1 MYSKQKNRK
10 AKAGL
15 FLIASPRFKNLG
27 EGLPHGTYGERKAMQ
42 VEEIL
47 GTLDFLDVI
56 FPGIVYEREDAV
68 RAMERFYLE
77 KADFIIAEFLSWS
90 EDFAWI
96 RFLRDMP
103 EVPMIFVNVAKERMA
118 FRDTLD
124 EDDFIEYLCSGTL
137 VGSLEGSGSLP
148 RVGRKHVRIVM
159 GSREEVTGRI
169 RTFAAAARVR
179 SLLRQS
185 NLGLLANYNEA
196 MWSTYFDP
204 YALFTKI
211 GPEIHFLPYSTYGE
225 VIDGVNDTVLN
236 AYCDE
241 LTARYRMMDDVDPEK
256 FRASVRASIGLAEMA
271 RMSDS
276 DILVFNDIDQAM
288 FRLVGLRAGFYHPWF
303 NENISVLVPEADTGA
318 GLICYILKL
327 LSGRHVNFL
336 EPFHIESEF
345 GTFAGG
351 HAGPNDHN
359 DSSWQGNVV
368 IARDVRFAK
377 TDYRYAGGSVRMV
390 SYLSG
395 AENTRPARRRERTLQ
410 THLRNGRVASGRPYS
425 DYLFAQHFPARRSRR
440 TLLRTDSS
448 RGQHTALRGRR
459 RRLPPRV
466 EGGRRPDGLRLLPYR
481 IKTFIP

>member
-15 FLIASPRFKNLG
+15 LLIASPRFKNLG

-42 VEEIL
+42 IEEIL

-179 SLLRQS
+179 SLLQQS
-185 NLGLLANYNEA
+185 KLGLLANYNEA
-196 MWSTYFDP
+196 MWATYFDP

-236 AYCDE
+236 AYCDD

-359 DSSWQGNVV
+359 DSSWQENVV

-377 TDYRYAGGSVRMV
+377 TDYRYAGAPFAWYRISPGRKTLAQLVEENGRYKLICGMAESLPGNHILTTYSHSIFRPDVPVGRFFEQILRVGSTQHFGVV
-390 SYLSG
+390 DGDY
-395 AENTRPARRRERTLQ
+395 RRELKE
-410 THLRNGRVASGRPYS
+410 VAALMDF
-425 DYLFAQHFPARRSRR
+425 DYCPI
-440 TLLRTDSS
+440 
-448 RGQHTALRGRR
+448 
-459 RRLPPRV
+459 
-466 EGGRRPDGLRLLPYR
+466 E
-481 IKTFIP
+481 

>member
-15 FLIASPRFKNLG
+15 LLIASPRFKNLG

-42 VEEIL
+42 IEEIL

-68 RAMERFYLE
+68 PCHGTILSGKGGLHHRRVPLLVGRFRMDTFP
-77 KADFIIAEFLSWS
+77 ARHARG
-90 EDFAWI
+90 A
-96 RFLRDMP
+96 
-103 EVPMIFVNVAKERMA
+103 MIFVNVAKERMA

-236 AYCDE
+236 AYCDD

-359 DSSWQGNVV
+359 DSSWQENVV

-377 TDYRYAGGSVRMV
+377 TDYRYAGAPFAWYRISPGRKTLAQLVEENGRYKLICGMAESLPGNHILTTYSHSIFRPDVPVGRFFEQILRVGSTQHFGVV
-390 SYLSG
+390 DGDY
-395 AENTRPARRRERTLQ
+395 RRELKE
-410 THLRNGRVASGRPYS
+410 VAALMDF
-425 DYLFAQHFPARRSRR
+425 DYCPI
-440 TLLRTDSS
+440 
-448 RGQHTALRGRR
+448 
-459 RRLPPRV
+459 
-466 EGGRRPDGLRLLPYR
+466 E
-481 IKTFIP
+481 

>member
-1 MYSKQKNRK
+1 
-10 AKAGL
+10 
-15 FLIASPRFKNLG
+15 
-27 EGLPHGTYGERKAMQ
+27 
-42 VEEIL
+42 
-47 GTLDFLDVI
+47 
-56 FPGIVYEREDAV
+56 
-68 RAMERFYLE
+68 
-77 KADFIIAEFLSWS
+77 
-90 EDFAWI
+90 
-96 RFLRDMP
+96 
-103 EVPMIFVNVAKERMA
+103 
-118 FRDTLD
+118 
-124 EDDFIEYLCSGTL
+124 
-137 VGSLEGSGSLP
+137 
-148 RVGRKHVRIVM
+148 
-159 GSREEVTGRI
+159 
-169 RTFAAAARVR
+169 
-179 SLLRQS
+179 
-185 NLGLLANYNEA
+185 

-236 AYCDE
+236 AYCDD

-377 TDYRYAGGSVRMV
+377 TDYRYAGAPFAWYRISPGRKTLAQLVEENGCYKLICGMAESLPGDHILTTYSHSIFRPDVGRFFEQILRVGSTQHFGVV
-390 SYLSG
+390 DGDY
-395 AENTRPARRRERTLQ
+395 RRELKE
-410 THLRNGRVASGRPYS
+410 VAALMDF
-425 DYLFAQHFPARRSRR
+425 DYCPI
-440 TLLRTDSS
+440 
-448 RGQHTALRGRR
+448 
-459 RRLPPRV
+459 
-466 EGGRRPDGLRLLPYR
+466 E
-481 IKTFIP
+481 

>member
-1 MYSKQKNRK
+1 
-10 AKAGL
+10 
-15 FLIASPRFKNLG
+15 
-27 EGLPHGTYGERKAMQ
+27 MQ
-42 VEEIL
+42 IEEIL

-236 AYCDE
+236 AYCDD

-327 LSGRHVNFL
+327 LSGRHVNFSNL
-336 EPFHIESEF
+336 STSNPNSEPSPVVTPAPTTTTTPHGRRMWSSHATCASPKPTTATPELRSHGIVSLR
-345 GTFAGG
+345 GG
-351 HAGPNDHN
+351 KHSP
-359 DSSWQGNVV
+359 SSS
-368 IARDVRFAK
+368 K
-377 TDYRYAGGSVRMV
+377 
-390 SYLSG
+390 
-395 AENTRPARRRERTLQ
+395 
-410 THLRNGRVASGRPYS
+410 
-425 DYLFAQHFPARRSRR
+425 
-440 TLLRTDSS
+440 RTDATNSFAEWPS
-448 RGQHTALRGRR
+448 RFRAT
-459 RRLPPRV
+459 
-466 EGGRRPDGLRLLPYR
+466 
-481 IKTFIP
+481 IF